1 MATKKNPEDALMNE
15 LMDEIENAQPSR
27 PKGKFLADGR
37 YILKIVRAGLQTGK
51 KFTGWTVDA
60 EVIDT
65 TAAPDALKAT
75 RPGDAAAI
83 MFKQND
89 SLPGNLK
96 AVEQNLGVERR
107 ALLDGSA
114 LTGRLVRVTAT
125 DALLKNG
132 DPFTFITFTGF
143 AEEGERLS
151 KPASPAPVSEP
162 ADDEPPF

>member
-1 MATKKNPEDALMNE
+1 MAKKTNPEDALMNS
-15 LMDEIENAQPSR
+15 LMEEIEEAQPSR

-37 YILKIVRAGLQTGK
+37 YILKINRAGLQSGK

-65 TAAPDALKAT
+65 TAAPDPLKAT
-75 RPGDAAAI
+75 RPGDSAAI
-83 MFKQND
+83 MLKQND

-96 AVEQNLGVERR
+96 AIEQNLAVDRR

-114 LTGRLVRVTAT
+114 LVGKLVRVTAT
-125 DALLKNG
+125 DSKLKDG
-132 DPFTFITFTGF
+132 SPFTFITFTGF
-143 AEEGERLS
+143 AEEGECLS
-151 KPASPAPVSEP
+151 KPARPAPVSEP